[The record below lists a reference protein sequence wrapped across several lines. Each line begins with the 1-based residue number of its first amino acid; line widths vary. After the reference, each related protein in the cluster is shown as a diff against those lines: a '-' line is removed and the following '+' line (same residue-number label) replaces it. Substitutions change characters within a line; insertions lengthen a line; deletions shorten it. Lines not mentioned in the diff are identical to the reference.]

1 MRAQSEKL
9 FITTAALSGAV
20 TALAL
25 SVQQNDGITLLLALV
40 RAAVCAP
47 AAVALLSLLRN
58 QLRST
63 VRKHF
68 GDAAAERYETEDVWP
83 YTAFLLTLTSAIGI
97 QLVTPVWAAIAL
109 IFAVWQWATIRRA
122 ASPDPSPA
130 SRGQALAARDDNGA
144 WGDSAILSP
153 LFFLSGAAALIY
165 QVAWQRTLYN
175 HFGVN
180 MESITVIVSIFMFGL
195 GIGALLGGRL
205 SRLPTHRLPWIFV
218 GTEIGIALFGSVSIP
233 LIQRV
238 GTLAELRSLPI
249 IGLATFMLLAI
260 PTILMGATLP
270 VLVTYLE
277 RETGDVG
284 RSVARLYFV
293 NTLGSA
299 AACFLTVDVL
309 FAFTGLRG
317 STIIAAA
324 CNAAVAVLA
333 IVYLTKREATA

>member
-25 SVQQNDGITLLLALV
+25 SVQQNDGITLLMALV
-40 RAAVCAP
+40 RAAVGAP
-47 AAVALLSLLRN
+47 AAVALLSLLRGRM
-58 QLRST
+58 RSA
-63 VRKHF
+63 VRKHL
-68 GDAAAERYETEDVWP
+68 GDAAAERYEGEDAWP
-83 YTAFLLTLTSAIGI
+83 YTAFLLTLSSAIGV
-97 QLVTPVWAAIAL
+97 QLITPIWVLILAA
-109 IFAVWQWATIRRA
+109 FAIGQWAVIRRA
-122 ASPDPSPA
+122 TSPDPS
-130 SRGQALAARDDNGA
+130 LAARDD
-144 WGDSAILSP
+144 SSILSP

-205 SRLPTHRLPWIFV
+205 SQLPTPKLPWIFV

-238 GTLAELRSLPI
+238 GTLAELRSLPVI
-249 IGLATFMLLAI
+249 ALATFLLLAI

-270 VLVTYLE
+270 VLVAYLE
-277 RETGDVG
+277 RATGDVG

-333 IVYLTKREATA
+333 IVYHTKREATV